1 MKCRICCNHIE
12 IFISFGQMP
21 IANGFLLEKDFKNEY
36 FFELAAAFCEKCF
49 TVQLKN
55 QPKPKLMFHKNYAF
69 FSKSSKYMQS
79 HFQKYAEW
87 VGKNYLTGKKP
98 FVVELGSNDGILL
111 ENFSKKKIAHL
122 GIEPSSNVAKI
133 ARKNGVNTEVNFFDL
148 RIAKNIVNKYGN
160 ADAILAA
167 NVICHIPNLNEI
179 SKAVQLLLKKD
190 GVFIFEDPYIGDII
204 KKVSYDQFYDEHVFF
219 FSALSVQNIFKNSDF
234 ELIDILPQETH
245 GGSMRYVLCK
255 KGIRKISHNVLKM
268 IQREKKLGL
277 NKKSTFNKFRR
288 NCELSKKR
296 IQIMLKDFKKKEKK
310 VVGYGATSKSTT
322 ILNYC
327 KIGPDLIH
335 FISDTTPIKQNK
347 FTPGMHIPVKP
358 YNEFIKY
365 NPDIAFLFAWNH
377 KKEIENKEKLFIKKG
392 GRFVS
397 HIF

>member
-1 MKCRICCNHIE
+1 
-12 IFISFGQMP
+12 MP

-133 ARKNGVNTEVNFFDL
+133 ARKNGINTEVNFFDL

-179 SKAVQLLLKKD
+179 SKAVEFLLKKD

-255 KGIRKISHNVLKM
+255 KGIRKISHNVLKI

-277 NKKSTFNKFRR
+277 NKKSTFNKFRKD
-288 NCELSKKR
+288 CELSKKR
-296 IQIMLKDFKKKEKK
+296 IQIMLKDFKKKGKK

-327 KIGPDLIH
+327 KIGSDLIH

-365 NPDIAFLFAWNH
+365 NPNIAFLFAWNH

>member
-1 MKCRICCNHIE
+1 MKCRICSNHIE
-12 IFISFGQMP
+12 IFISFGKMP

-133 ARKNGVNTEVNFFDL
+133 ARKNGINTEVNFFDL

-179 SKAVQLLLKKD
+179 SKAVEFLLKKD

-255 KGIRKISHNVLKM
+255 KGIRKISHNVLKI

-277 NKKSTFNKFRR
+277 NKKSTFNKFRKD
-288 NCELSKKR
+288 CELSKKR
-296 IQIMLKDFKKKEKK
+296 IQIMLKDFKKKGKK

-327 KIGPDLIH
+327 KIGSDLIH

-365 NPDIAFLFAWNH
+365 NPNIAFLFAWNH